1 MGRVGGMKKFKD
13 AVILS
18 VMIRRP
24 NFELFMYFE
33 R

>member
-1 MGRVGGMKKFKD
+1 MGRVGGMKKFRD
-13 AVILS
+13 TVRVS
-18 VMIRRP
+18 VMIRQP